1 MKDPSTR
8 LKRNWKV
15 VGQLLSHEVPKN
27 IFMKAHAFKLMTEW
41 REDYRMKK
49 RMQIEGTFLR
59 NHNMR
64 LNLQIIIMTTAKQYE
79 LSVNNDKVRI
89 VSRVPEQNLEKIK
102 DSTLVAK

>member
-49 RMQIEGTFLR
+49 RM
-59 NHNMR
+59 
-64 LNLQIIIMTTAKQYE
+64 
-79 LSVNNDKVRI
+79 
-89 VSRVPEQNLEKIK
+89 
-102 DSTLVAK
+102 